1 MIKFLKKI
9 IVIFIFLFLGGCSA
23 FKTNFKTPNVN
34 NYSFEIPKV
43 IQKNDTLRIYKNNYL
58 LKNKQNLWELY
69 SQGNPYQLGLTS
81 GALLEKLYKKQ
92 DSIFYQKIN
101 SFVPSQRKQKILF
114 HFLKWFNR
122 DIEKNIISEYQAEL
136 YGISHYSDTVFNR
149 YIPAYQRSMYLHAAH
164 DIGHALQDLML
175 VGCSSLVVWGD
186 KTPDGKL
193 LIGRNLDFYVG
204 DDFAQNK
211 LISFVKPSSGIPF
224 MSVSWAGMIGIVS
237 GMNYEG
243 LTVTINASK
252 SDIPFK
258 AKTPISLLCR
268 EILQYASTLEEAV
281 EIAKKRSVFVSENIL
296 VASAKDKKAI
306 IIEISPRKIDVFESP
321 NYDNL
326 ICTNHFQSDGY
337 LSDKKNIKQI
347 KETHSFYRYQKIQE
361 LLQKSNKISPE
372 YMAEILRNTEGLNK
386 KSLGY
391 GNEKAINQLLAHH
404 GIIFKPEEKLVW
416 VSSSPYQ
423 LGEFVC
429 YDLEKIFNSDFQGVI
444 SAQIQERNI
453 PKSKFLS
460 TKEYEN
466 YEKYRILEHK
476 IETDLNININKIIDS
491 QSVMQLENLNPDY
504 WKAYFIIGKVLLQNK
519 DKRAKIYFEK
529 SLSLEIP
536 YSDERQ
542 EVEKY
547 LKKSKKLK

>member
-69 SQGNPYQLGLTS
+69 SQGSPYQLGLTS

-122 DIEKNIISEYQAEL
+122 DIEKNIIPEYQAEL

-224 MSVSWAGMIGIVS
+224 MSVSWAGMIGVVS

-243 LTVTINASK
+243 LMVTINASK

-386 KSLGY
+386 KFLGY

-476 IETDLNININKIIDS
+476 IETDLKINKIIDS

-542 EVEKY
+542 KVEKY
-547 LKKSKKLK
+547 FKKSKKLK

>member
-122 DIEKNIISEYQAEL
+122 DIEKNIIPEYQAEL

-224 MSVSWAGMIGIVS
+224 MSVSWAGMIGVVS

-243 LTVTINASK
+243 LMVTINASK

-306 IIEISPRKIDVFESP
+306 IIEISPRKIDAFESP

-476 IETDLNININKIIDS
+476 IEIDLKTNKFIDN

-504 WKAYFIIGKVLLQNK
+504 WKAYFIIGKVLLKNK
-519 DKRAKIYFEK
+519 DKRARIYFEK

>member
-122 DIEKNIISEYQAEL
+122 DIEKNIIPEYQAEL

-224 MSVSWAGMIGIVS
+224 MSVSWAGMIGVVS

-306 IIEISPRKIDVFESP
+306 IIEISPRKIDAFESP

-386 KSLGY
+386 KFLGY

-444 SAQIQERNI
+444 SAQTQERNL

-476 IETDLNININKIIDS
+476 IETDLKINKIIDN

-519 DKRAKIYFEK
+519 DKRARIYFEK

-542 EVEKY
+542 GVEKY

>member
-122 DIEKNIISEYQAEL
+122 DIEKNIIPEYQAEL
-136 YGISHYSDTVFNR
+136 YGISHYSDNVFNR

-175 VGCSSLVVWGD
+175 VGCSSLAVWGD

-476 IETDLNININKIIDS
+476 IETDLKTNKFIDS

-504 WKAYFIIGKVLLQNK
+504 WKAFFIIGKVLLKNK
-519 DKRAKIYFEK
+519 DKRARIYFEK

-547 LKKSKKLK
+547 FKKSKKLK

>member
-122 DIEKNIISEYQAEL
+122 DIDKNIIPEYQAEL
-136 YGISHYSDTVFNR
+136 YGISHYSDTIFNR

-224 MSVSWAGMIGIVS
+224 MSVSWAGMIGVVS

-347 KETHSFYRYQKIQE
+347 KETHSFYRHQKIQE

-476 IETDLNININKIIDS
+476 IETDLNINKIIDS

>member
-43 IQKNDTLRIYKNNYL
+43 IQKNDTLCIYKNNYL

-122 DIEKNIISEYQAEL
+122 DIEKNIIPEYQAEL

-186 KTPDGKL
+186 KTRDGKL

-224 MSVSWAGMIGIVS
+224 MSVSWAGMIGVVS

-444 SAQIQERNI
+444 SAQTQERNI

-476 IETDLNININKIIDS
+476 IETDLNTNKFIDS

-519 DKRAKIYFEK
+519 DKRARIYFEK

-542 EVEKY
+542 GVEKY

>member
-69 SQGNPYQLGLTS
+69 SQGSPYQLGLTS

-122 DIEKNIISEYQAEL
+122 DIEKNIIPEYQAEL

-224 MSVSWAGMIGIVS
+224 MSVSWAGMIGVVS

-243 LTVTINASK
+243 LMVTINASK

-444 SAQIQERNI
+444 SAQTQERNI

-476 IETDLNININKIIDS
+476 IETDLKINKIIDS

-519 DKRAKIYFEK
+519 DKRARIYFEK

-542 EVEKY
+542 KVEKY
-547 LKKSKKLK
+547 FKKSKKLK

>member
-101 SFVPSQRKQKILF
+101 SFVPSLRKQKILF

-122 DIEKNIISEYQAEL
+122 DIEKNIIPEYQAEL

-164 DIGHALQDLML
+164 DIGHTLQDLML

-211 LISFVKPSSGIPF
+211 LVSFVKPSSGIPF
-224 MSVSWAGMIGIVS
+224 MSVSWAGMIGVVS

-281 EIAKKRSVFVSENIL
+281 EITKKRSVFVSENIL

-347 KETHSFYRYQKIQE
+347 KETHSFYRHQKIQE

-476 IETDLNININKIIDS
+476 IETDLKINKIIDS
-491 QSVMQLENLNPDY
+491 QSVMQLKNLNSDY

>member
-101 SFVPSQRKQKILF
+101 SFVPSLRKQKILF

-122 DIEKNIISEYQAEL
+122 DIEKNIIPEYQAEL

-243 LTVTINASK
+243 LMVTINASK

-444 SAQIQERNI
+444 SAQTQERNI
-453 PKSKFLS
+453 PKSKFLL

-476 IETDLNININKIIDS
+476 IETDLKTNKFIDS

-519 DKRAKIYFEK
+519 DKRARIYFEK

>member
-69 SQGNPYQLGLTS
+69 SQGSPYQLGLTS

-92 DSIFYQKIN
+92 DSIFYQKIS

-122 DIEKNIISEYQAEL
+122 DIEKNIIPEYQAEL

-444 SAQIQERNI
+444 SSQTQERNI

-476 IETDLNININKIIDS
+476 IETDLKTNKFIDN

>member
-43 IQKNDTLRIYKNNYL
+43 IQKNDTLCIYKNNYL

-101 SFVPSQRKQKILF
+101 SFVPSLRKQKILF

-122 DIEKNIISEYQAEL
+122 DIEKNIIPEYQAEL

-193 LIGRNLDFYVG
+193 IIGRNLDFYVG

-211 LISFVKPSSGIPF
+211 LISFVKPSSGIPY
-224 MSVSWAGMIGIVS
+224 MSVSWAGMIGVVS

-429 YDLEKIFNSDFQGVI
+429 YDLEKIFNSDFQGII
-444 SAQIQERNI
+444 SAQTQERNI

-476 IETDLNININKIIDS
+476 IETDLKANKFIDS

-519 DKRAKIYFEK
+519 DKRARIYFEK

-547 LKKSKKLK
+547 FKKSKKLK

>member
-122 DIEKNIISEYQAEL
+122 DIEKNIIPEYQAEL
-136 YGISHYSDTVFNR
+136 YGISHYSDNVFNR

-175 VGCSSLVVWGD
+175 VGCSSLAVWGD

-476 IETDLNININKIIDS
+476 IETDLKTNKFIDN
-491 QSVMQLENLNPDY
+491 QSIMQLENLNPDY
-504 WKAYFIIGKVLLQNK
+504 WKAFFIIGKVLLKNK
-519 DKRAKIYFEK
+519 DKRARIYFEK

-547 LKKSKKLK
+547 FKKSKKLK

>member
-1 MIKFLKKI
+1 MGTLFARKSLSIRAYFWC
-9 IVIFIFLFLGGCSA
+9 FI
-23 FKTNFKTPNVN
+23 
-34 NYSFEIPKV
+34 
-43 IQKNDTLRIYKNNYL
+43 
-58 LKNKQNLWELY
+58 
-69 SQGNPYQLGLTS
+69 
-81 GALLEKLYKKQ
+81 
-92 DSIFYQKIN
+92 SIFYQKIN
-101 SFVPSQRKQKILF
+101 SFVPSLTKQKILF

-211 LISFVKPSSGIPF
+211 LISFVKPSFGIPF

-444 SAQIQERNI
+444 SAQTQERNI
-453 PKSKFLS
+453 PKSKFLL

-476 IETDLNININKIIDS
+476 IETDLKMNKIIDS

-519 DKRAKIYFEK
+519 DKRARIYFEK

-547 LKKSKKLK
+547 FKKSKKLK

>member
-122 DIEKNIISEYQAEL
+122 DIEKNIIPEYQAEL

-243 LTVTINASK
+243 LMVTINASK

-460 TKEYEN
+460 TKEYKN

-476 IETDLNININKIIDS
+476 IETDLKTNKFIDS

-547 LKKSKKLK
+547 FKKSKKLK

>member
-101 SFVPSQRKQKILF
+101 SFVPSLRKQKILF

-122 DIEKNIISEYQAEL
+122 DIEKNIIPEYQAEL

>member
-101 SFVPSQRKQKILF
+101 SFVPSLRKQKILF

-122 DIEKNIISEYQAEL
+122 DIEKNIIPEYQAEL

-224 MSVSWAGMIGIVS
+224 MSVSWAGMIGVVS

-243 LTVTINASK
+243 LMVTINASK

-386 KSLGY
+386 KFLGY

-444 SAQIQERNI
+444 SAQTQERNI

-476 IETDLNININKIIDS
+476 IETDLKINKIIDS

-542 EVEKY
+542 KVEKY
-547 LKKSKKLK
+547 FKKSKKLK

>member
-101 SFVPSQRKQKILF
+101 SFVPSLRKQKILF

-122 DIEKNIISEYQAEL
+122 DIEKNIIPEYQAEL

-476 IETDLNININKIIDS
+476 IEIDLKTNKFIDN

-519 DKRAKIYFEK
+519 DKRARIYFEK

>member
-69 SQGNPYQLGLTS
+69 SQGSPYQLGLTS

-122 DIEKNIISEYQAEL
+122 DIEKNIIPEYQAEL

-149 YIPAYQRSMYLHAAH
+149 YISAYQRSMYLHAAH

-224 MSVSWAGMIGIVS
+224 MSVSWAGMIGVVS

-243 LTVTINASK
+243 LMVTINASK

-386 KSLGY
+386 KFLGY

-444 SAQIQERNI
+444 SAQTQERNI

-476 IETDLNININKIIDS
+476 IETDLKINKIIDS

-542 EVEKY
+542 KVEKY
-547 LKKSKKLK
+547 FKKSKKLK

>member
-43 IQKNDTLRIYKNNYL
+43 IEKNDTLRIYKNNYL

-122 DIEKNIISEYQAEL
+122 DIDKNIIPEYQAEL

-164 DIGHALQDLML
+164 DIGHTLQDLML

-211 LISFVKPSSGIPF
+211 LVSFVKPSSGIPF
-224 MSVSWAGMIGIVS
+224 MSVSWAGMIGVVS

-281 EIAKKRSVFVSENIL
+281 EITKKRSVFVSENIL

-476 IETDLNININKIIDS
+476 IETDLKANKFIDS

-519 DKRAKIYFEK
+519 DKRARIYFEK

>member
-193 LIGRNLDFYVG
+193 IIGRNLDFYVG

-243 LTVTINASK
+243 LMVTINASK

-476 IETDLNININKIIDS
+476 IETDLKANKFIDS

>member
-122 DIEKNIISEYQAEL
+122 DIEKNIIPEYQAEL

-224 MSVSWAGMIGIVS
+224 MSVSWAGMIGVVS

-444 SAQIQERNI
+444 SAQTQERNI
-453 PKSKFLS
+453 PKSKFLL

-476 IETDLNININKIIDS
+476 IETDLKINKFIDS
-491 QSVMQLENLNPDY
+491 QSVMQLKNLNPDY

>member
-122 DIEKNIISEYQAEL
+122 DIEKNIIPEYQAEL

-224 MSVSWAGMIGIVS
+224 MSVSWAGMIGVVS

-243 LTVTINASK
+243 LMVTINASK

-444 SAQIQERNI
+444 SAQTQERNI

-466 YEKYRILEHK
+466 YEKYRILEQK
-476 IETDLNININKIIDS
+476 IETDLNTNKIIDS
-491 QSVMQLENLNPDY
+491 QSVMQLKNLNPDY

>member
-243 LTVTINASK
+243 LMVTINASK

-444 SAQIQERNI
+444 SAQTQERNI
-453 PKSKFLS
+453 PKSKFLL

-476 IETDLNININKIIDS
+476 IETDLKTNKFIDS

-519 DKRAKIYFEK
+519 DKRARIYFEK

>member
-69 SQGNPYQLGLTS
+69 SQGSPYQLGLTS

-122 DIEKNIISEYQAEL
+122 DIEKNIIPEYQAEL

-224 MSVSWAGMIGIVS
+224 MSVSWAGMIGVVS

-243 LTVTINASK
+243 LMVTINASK

-386 KSLGY
+386 KFLGY

-444 SAQIQERNI
+444 SAQTQERNI

-476 IETDLNININKIIDS
+476 IETDLKINKIIDS

-504 WKAYFIIGKVLLQNK
+504 WKAYFIIGKVLLQKK

-542 EVEKY
+542 KVEKY
-547 LKKSKKLK
+547 FKKSKKLK

>member
-122 DIEKNIISEYQAEL
+122 DIEKNIIPEYQAEL

-224 MSVSWAGMIGIVS
+224 MSVSWAGMIGVVS

-444 SAQIQERNI
+444 SAQTQERNI

-476 IETDLNININKIIDS
+476 IETDLKINKFIDS
-491 QSVMQLENLNPDY
+491 QSVMQLKNLNSDY

>member
-43 IQKNDTLRIYKNNYL
+43 IEKNDTLRIYKNNYL

-101 SFVPSQRKQKILF
+101 SFVPSLRKQKILF

-122 DIEKNIISEYQAEL
+122 DIDKNIIPEYQAEL

-224 MSVSWAGMIGIVS
+224 MSVSWAGMIGVVS

-281 EIAKKRSVFVSENIL
+281 EITKKRSVFVSENIL

-476 IETDLNININKIIDS
+476 IETDLKANKFIDS

>member
-122 DIEKNIISEYQAEL
+122 DIDKNIISEYQAEL

-224 MSVSWAGMIGIVS
+224 MSVSWAGMIGVVS

-444 SAQIQERNI
+444 SAQTQERNI
-453 PKSKFLS
+453 PKSKFLL

-476 IETDLNININKIIDS
+476 IETDLKTNKFIDS

-519 DKRAKIYFEK
+519 DKRARIYFEK

>member
-101 SFVPSQRKQKILF
+101 SFVPSLRKQKILF

-122 DIEKNIISEYQAEL
+122 DIEKNIIPEYQAEL

-224 MSVSWAGMIGIVS
+224 MSVSWAGMIGVVS

-243 LTVTINASK
+243 LMVTINASK

-444 SAQIQERNI
+444 SAQTQERNI

-476 IETDLNININKIIDS
+476 IETDLNTNKFIDS

-519 DKRAKIYFEK
+519 DKRARIYFEK

-542 EVEKY
+542 GVEKY

>member
-224 MSVSWAGMIGIVS
+224 MSVSWAGMIGVVS

-306 IIEISPRKIDVFESP
+306 IIEISPRKIDVFGSP

-372 YMAEILRNTEGLNK
+372 YMTEILRNTEGLNK

-476 IETDLNININKIIDS
+476 IETDLKANKFIDS

>member
-69 SQGNPYQLGLTS
+69 SQGSPYQLGLTS

-122 DIEKNIISEYQAEL
+122 DIEKNIIPEYQAEL

-224 MSVSWAGMIGIVS
+224 MSVSWAGMIGVVS

-243 LTVTINASK
+243 LMVTINASK

-386 KSLGY
+386 KFLGY

-444 SAQIQERNI
+444 SAQTQERNI
-453 PKSKFLS
+453 PKSKFLL

-476 IETDLNININKIIDS
+476 IETDLKMNKIIDS

-519 DKRAKIYFEK
+519 DKRARIYFEK

-547 LKKSKKLK
+547 FKKSKKLK

>member
-101 SFVPSQRKQKILF
+101 SFVPSLRKQKILF

-122 DIEKNIISEYQAEL
+122 DIEKNIIPEYQAEL

-186 KTPDGKL
+186 KTRDGKL

-211 LISFVKPSSGIPF
+211 LISFVKPSSGIPY
-224 MSVSWAGMIGIVS
+224 MSVSWAGMIGVVS

-476 IETDLNININKIIDS
+476 IETDLNTNKFIDS

-519 DKRAKIYFEK
+519 DKRARIYFEK

>member
-122 DIEKNIISEYQAEL
+122 DIDKNIISEYQAEL

-224 MSVSWAGMIGIVS
+224 MSVSWAGMIGVVS

-444 SAQIQERNI
+444 SAQTQERNI

-476 IETDLNININKIIDS
+476 IETDLRINKIIDN

-519 DKRAKIYFEK
+519 DKRARIYFEK

>member
-122 DIEKNIISEYQAEL
+122 DIEKNIIPEYQAEL

-347 KETHSFYRYQKIQE
+347 KETHSFYRHQKIQE

-476 IETDLNININKIIDS
+476 IETDLKTNKIIDS
-491 QSVMQLENLNPDY
+491 QSFMLLENLNPDY
-504 WKAYFIIGKVLLQNK
+504 WKTYFIIGKVLLQNK
-519 DKRAKIYFEK
+519 DKRARIYFEK

-547 LKKSKKLK
+547 FKKSKKLK

>member
-101 SFVPSQRKQKILF
+101 SFVPSLRKQKILF

-149 YIPAYQRSMYLHAAH
+149 YIPEYQRSMYLHAAH

-224 MSVSWAGMIGIVS
+224 MSVSWAGMIGVVS

-444 SAQIQERNI
+444 SAQTQERNI

-460 TKEYEN
+460 TKEYGN

-476 IETDLNININKIIDS
+476 IETDLKTNKFIDN
-491 QSVMQLENLNPDY
+491 QSVMRLENLNPDY

-519 DKRAKIYFEK
+519 DKRARIYFEK

>member
-92 DSIFYQKIN
+92 DSIFYLKIN
-101 SFVPSQRKQKILF
+101 SFVPSLRKQKILF

-122 DIEKNIISEYQAEL
+122 DIEKNIIPEYQAEL

-224 MSVSWAGMIGIVS
+224 MSVSWAGMIGVVS

-306 IIEISPRKIDVFESP
+306 IIEISPRKIDVFESS

-326 ICTNHFQSDGY
+326 ICTNHFQSDAY

-347 KETHSFYRYQKIQE
+347 KETHSFYRHQKIQE

-476 IETDLNININKIIDS
+476 IETDLKANKFIDS

-519 DKRAKIYFEK
+519 DKRARIYFEK

-547 LKKSKKLK
+547 FKKSKKLK

>member
-69 SQGNPYQLGLTS
+69 SQGSPYQLGLTS

-122 DIEKNIISEYQAEL
+122 DIEKNIIPEYQAEL

-224 MSVSWAGMIGIVS
+224 MSVSWAGMIGVVS

-243 LTVTINASK
+243 LMVTINASK

-386 KSLGY
+386 KFLGY

-444 SAQIQERNI
+444 SAQTQERNI
-453 PKSKFLS
+453 PKSKFLL

-476 IETDLNININKIIDS
+476 IETDLKINKIIDS

-547 LKKSKKLK
+547 FKKSKKLK

>member
-43 IQKNDTLRIYKNNYL
+43 IQKNDTLCIYKNNYL

-122 DIEKNIISEYQAEL
+122 DIEKNIIPEYQAEL

-476 IETDLNININKIIDS
+476 IETDLNTNKFIDS

-519 DKRAKIYFEK
+519 DKRARIYFEK

-542 EVEKY
+542 GVEKY